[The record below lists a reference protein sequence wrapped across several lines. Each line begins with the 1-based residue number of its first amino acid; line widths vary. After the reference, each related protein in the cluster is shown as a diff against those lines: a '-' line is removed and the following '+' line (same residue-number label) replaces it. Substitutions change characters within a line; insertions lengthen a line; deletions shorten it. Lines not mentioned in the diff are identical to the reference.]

1 MSRHDIESRSES
13 VGKPKRV
20 GWNGCRSQPLHGFTL
35 VELLVVIAIIAI
47 LIALLLPAVQ
57 AAREAARRTQCQNHL
72 KQISLSALLH
82 HEQFGHF
89 PTGGWPDWVGDP
101 DRGFDENQSGSWLYN
116 VLPFMEQQAL
126 HDLGAGLTGLQKG
139 KALRDR
145 NGQAVAFFHCPTRRA
160 PIPYPPSPGRSYP
173 NAPGLDRVA
182 KNDYVASLGALN
194 LSQAFSYNSPA
205 NAGQVDGFS
214 WPDPDIWNGVCYL
227 RSTTRIAHVFDGSS
241 NTYWCGEKYLNPDN
255 YTDYVTSDFGD
266 DQGAYCG
273 YNGDVNRS
281 TLRTFAPVPD
291 TPGFAAPMRFGSAHP
306 SVFQMAFCDGSV
318 HSISYS
324 VDTTTHERL
333 GIRNDGEI
341 VDTNN
346 L

>member
-1 MSRHDIESRSES
+1 MPH
-13 VGKPKRV
+13 
-20 GWNGCRSQPLHGFTL
+20 
-35 VELLVVIAIIAI
+35 
-47 LIALLLPAVQ
+47 
-57 AAREAARRTQCQNHL
+57 
-72 KQISLSALLH
+72 
-82 HEQFGHF
+82 
-89 PTGGWPDWVGDP
+89 
-101 DRGFDENQSGSWLYN
+101 
-116 VLPFMEQQAL
+116 
-126 HDLGAGLTGLQKG
+126 
-139 KALRDR
+139 
-145 NGQAVAFFHCPTRRA
+145 
-160 PIPYPPSPGRSYP
+160 
-173 NAPGLDRVA
+173 
-182 KNDYVASLGALN
+182 
-194 LSQAFSYNSPA
+194 
-205 NAGQVDGFS
+205 
-214 WPDPDIWNGVCYL
+214 
-227 RSTTRIAHVFDGSS
+227 
-241 NTYWCGEKYLNPDN
+241 YWCGEKYLNPDN